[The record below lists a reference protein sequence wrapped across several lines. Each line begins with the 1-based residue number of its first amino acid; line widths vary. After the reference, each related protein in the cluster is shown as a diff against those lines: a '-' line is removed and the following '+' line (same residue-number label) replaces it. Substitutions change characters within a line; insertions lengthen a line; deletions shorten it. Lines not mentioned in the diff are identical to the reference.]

1 MDGTAF
7 SIIGRHTEVFEFDS
21 DGIVTPGRISI
32 LFAAGMPDDAIAAN
46 IRNAVN
52 SVADFGVTA
61 IMANADT
68 NRVDLLNA
76 KNVLAL
82 STPLNLTVQILDDVA
97 GSGLLTESEPN
108 STQFTAQSID
118 GRWSLTADPNIGDAT
133 NTNTS
138 TTIPHVT
145 VTGTGDGTADFFS
158 FTVGSAGKKGIFDI
172 DFGTAG
178 GVPLDSVIT
187 LYDSNGFILA
197 TNNDSLLAVL
207 DPGSADVAD
216 SFLEYTFATPGTYV
230 LGVVG
235 FGSTGVPSGASYSL
249 HASLESDAI
258 IAEGGATTATVTREG
273 STVGDLTVALSVPVN
288 GSRVTVPAT
297 VTIPDGAA
305 SATFTITAVDDDV
318 AGSVQ
323 TVIVAGSAA
332 GYTSVTDSMDVTDDD
347 VPTLTVSIA
356 PGTISE
362 TDAPGTAVATVTRN
376 TPLDRDLT
384 VTVASMDPSEILFGQ
399 SSLGSGVI
407 AEVET
412 NNSLATAQSI
422 DGQWSL
428 RWTRTSGIP

>member
-1 MDGTAF
+1 MSSG
-7 SIIGRHTEVFEFDS
+7 SSDS
-21 DGIVTPGRISI
+21 
-32 LFAAGMPDDAIAAN
+32 AARGCPA
-46 IRNAVN
+46 R
-52 SVADFGVTA
+52 
-61 IMANADT
+61 
-68 NRVDLLNA
+68 
-76 KNVLAL
+76 
-82 STPLNLTVQILDDVA
+82 
-97 GSGLLTESEPN
+97 
-108 STQFTAQSID
+108 
-118 GRWSLTADPNIGDAT
+118 
-133 NTNTS
+133 
-138 TTIPHVT
+138 
-145 VTGTGDGTADFFS
+145 
-158 FTVGSAGKKGIFDI
+158 
-172 DFGTAG
+172 
-178 GVPLDSVIT
+178 
-187 LYDSNGFILA
+187 
-197 TNNDSLLAVL
+197 
-207 DPGSADVAD
+207 
-216 SFLEYTFATPGTYV
+216 
-230 LGVVG
+230 
-235 FGSTGVPSGASYSL
+235 ASYSL
-249 HASLESDAI
+249 HVSLESDAI

-323 TVIVAGSAA
+323 TVIVAGRAA

-407 AEVET
+407 AEVEA
-412 NNSLATAQSI
+412 NNSLAAAQSI

-428 RWTRTSGIP
+428 ALDPDIGDSFTNTSTTIPHVTISGTGDGTFDYYAFTVPAAGVRGIFDIDYAPRGLPIRRVSTRRSSSIRRWGCC